1 MVGVTGLAMAFLMV
15 ATGGIFYLIYQL
27 CSAARQARV
36 QARPSTDLEASS
48 GNDADESSMST
59 AEGGVA
65 KRAIPLK
72 NLKKRRSKSPKK
84 STEV

>member
-27 CSAARQARV
+27 CSAARQARGQPRV
-36 QARPSTDLEASS
+36 STDLEASS
-48 GNDADESSMST
+48 ANDADESSMST

-72 NLKKRRSKSPKK
+72 KLKKRRSKSPKK